1 MESDVFLMKTVT
13 ITLRVPDDLEVNLN
27 SLESEVLTII
37 VKKNLEKKILNS
49 IALKSKLTEDNAEEL
64 SELIKQAAW
73 EKVKNET
80 CD

>member
-49 IALKSKLTEDNAEEL
+49 IVLKSKLTEDDAEEL

>member
-1 MESDVFLMKTVT
+1 MKTVT
-13 ITLRVPDDLEVNLN
+13 ITLRIPDDLEVNLN
-27 SLESEVLTII
+27 SLESEILTIL

-49 IALKSKLTEDNAEEL
+49 IALKSKLTEDDAEEL

-80 CD
+80 GD